1 MKMWLGAA
9 KEDDSKGAVAAAMEM
24 AGGAVKV
31 LGAAPVGAAHLEA
44 LCGVVQAL
52 LRGEAACQSLE
63 EDEQA
68 EEDEEEEESDLEEA
82 LLQAACEVMPAL
94 AAALGPGAYAPTFAR
109 HFESLARHM
118 RGGRPEPL
126 RAVAI
131 GAVAEV
137 ADAMKG
143 QIEPY
148 VSRVMPQVHAASAAL
163 VSRCSLKSSVP
174 PY

>member
-68 EEDEEEEESDLEEA
+68 EEDEEEERERPRGGAPAGDLRGHAGPGGRSGPRRLRSDLR
-82 LLQAACEVMPAL
+82 
-94 AAALGPGAYAPTFAR
+94 AAL
-109 HFESLARHM
+109 
-118 RGGRPEPL
+118 
-126 RAVAI
+126 
-131 GAVAEV
+131 
-137 ADAMKG
+137 
-143 QIEPY
+143 
-148 VSRVMPQVHAASAAL
+148 
-163 VSRCSLKSSVP
+163 
-174 PY
+174 